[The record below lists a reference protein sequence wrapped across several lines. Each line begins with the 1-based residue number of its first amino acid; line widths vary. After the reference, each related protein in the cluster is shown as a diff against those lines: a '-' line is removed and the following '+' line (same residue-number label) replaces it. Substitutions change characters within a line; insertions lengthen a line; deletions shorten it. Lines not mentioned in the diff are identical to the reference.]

1 MRQFGTIAYNAFMEV
16 AQQPVYLLLM
26 AGSCFFCVFLS
37 VVPYFGFG
45 DDIQMVKTSTLAVM
59 LVTGLFGAVLCAS
72 SSVAREIRTGTALAV
87 LSKPVGRARFLLGK
101 YAGLSGALALLV
113 FANLVACLLASRMA
127 YDAYG
132 SADTFSFALYC
143 LGGLL
148 AAFVV
153 GGFLNYFLQ
162 LRFVITTVIAMVIL
176 TTAMSAIIFMSEPA
190 TTGASAD
197 PRLVDWRLISAS
209 VLILFAVLILTAL
222 ALACSTRLELMPTLA
237 VCSGVLFL
245 GLMSDWLFLGRVD
258 GGSWWASI
266 LYTVTPNWQNFW
278 LADVL
283 EGEGAIPTR
292 YIGQAFGYLVG
303 YVGAT
308 LSVALWLFEDRELT

>member
-1 MRQFGTIAYNAFMEV
+1 MEV

-72 SSVAREIRTGTALAV
+72 SSVAREIRSGTALAV

-283 EGEGAIPTR
+283 EREGAIPTR

-308 LSVALWLFEDRELT
+308 LSVALWLFEDRELS

>member
-1 MRQFGTIAYNAFMEV
+1 MEV
-16 AQQPVYLLLM
+16 TQQPVYLLLM

-101 YAGLSGALALLV
+101 YAGLSCALALLV
-113 FANLVACLLASRMA
+113 YANLVACLLASRMA

-132 SADTFSFALYC
+132 SADTFSFGVYS

-148 AAFVV
+148 AAFMV
-153 GGFLNYFLQ
+153 GAFLNYFLQ
-162 LRFVITTVIAMVIL
+162 LRFVITTVIAIVIL
-176 TTAMSAIIFMSEPA
+176 TTVMSAVIFVSEPA

-197 PRLVDWRLISAS
+197 PRVVDWRLISAS

-237 VCSGVLFL
+237 ICSGVLFL

-283 EGEGAIPTR
+283 EGDGAIPNR
-292 YIGQAFGYLVG
+292 YIGQALVYLVG